1 VGGRT
6 QMSIMNATKLTSEI
20 NISKL
25 LGFKDD
31 KVNLEFI
38 PNTSDFYLNETIRLQ
53 KSIVVYK
60 PVNIIDIESIKMI
73 NIKFNEF
80 RIVVNKFNLNNSEI
94 IKHELCEIVRSVYK
108 ILLDEIE
115 KYVEYNM
122 NRINLDIVIDSAM
135 IKFAELNIIFYNWL
149 RICKNDILKNGQ
161 NIEKI
166 EQSNNF
172 KFSIKNM
179 IRLWKVNK
187 QMIDFLID
195 YIIKLDDIV
204 IITVQRI
211 IVSIKNVMI
220 NKMIFLHSDY
230 KDVFKILLMKYA
242 QINNVIHEIRKTLV
256 ISVENL
262 AKQLNVKFHMNI
274 SLDNKALT
282 ESLKNS
288 ISGIT

>member
-135 IKFAELNIIFYNWL
+135 IKFAELNIIFYNWI